1 MSAQSNLTYSKWD
14 CFVGKAALLAMTG
27 IKGSMKRELH
37 PSIYIMTNKNNA
49 VLYTG
54 VTSNLF
60 KRVSE
65 HKNKMVA
72 GFTSSYNVTKLVYY
86 EEYETMPEAI
96 AGEKQIKGG
105 SRQKKMDLINNK
117 NPEWKDL
124 YEEFFA

>member
-1 MSAQSNLTYSKWD
+1 
-14 CFVGKAALLAMTG
+14 
-27 IKGSMKRELH
+27 
-37 PSIYIMTNKNNA
+37 MTNKNNA

-65 HKNKMVA
+65 HKSKIVT
-72 GFTSSYNVTKLVYY
+72 GFTSNYNVMKLVYY
-86 EEYETMPEAI
+86 EEFETMPEAI
-96 AGEKQIKGG
+96 AREKQIKGG
-105 SRQKKMDLINNK
+105 SRQKKIDLINHK

>member
-1 MSAQSNLTYSKWD
+1 
-14 CFVGKAALLAMTG
+14 
-27 IKGSMKRELH
+27 
-37 PSIYIMTNKNNA
+37 MTNKNNA

-65 HKNKMVA
+65 HKNKLIS
-72 GFTSSYNVTKLVYY
+72 GFTSRYNVTKLVYY

-96 AGEKQIKGG
+96 AREKQIKGG
-105 SRQKKMDLINNK
+105 SRKKKIALINSK
-117 NPEWKDL
+117 NPEWQDL